1 MTALLEF
8 VKHFR
13 VTGWGW
19 YWIAWFFGGFGIA
32 EGVGLVKN
40 TQDTLS
46 WQFWGLEHIDFAHPF
61 DFAEWTPVHWV
72 LGLVLLAF
80 TVWLGAHLIFGIWH

>member
-1 MTALLEF
+1 MAAVVEF

-19 YWIAWFFGGFGIA
+19 YWLIWFFGGFGIA
-32 EGVGLVKN
+32 ETIGLVKN

-46 WQFWGLEHIDFAHPF
+46 WQFWGLEQIDFAHPL

-72 LGLVLLAF
+72 LGLVILAF
-80 TVWLGAHLIFGIWH
+80 VTWLGAHLVLGVWK